1 MRFDLG
7 GHFMRIKKLFVLF
20 SLVFTAATCAFA
32 TQAIAQNLNI
42 SQNAILN
49 NLKSQAY
56 FKIDADK
63 SVLVSY
69 NKGKTYI
76 NTHITLPKSSQ
87 PGESIQLSDHN
98 IYISKAVTA
107 IVFVDPGSGT
117 DVYVSHDIFKTWTK
131 TTIKAKATDPFTKGG
146 YVPSAGDSYGIA
158 FINFTSSQ
166 TGYIIFGGEPAMS
179 QENNYVYQTTNGG
192 KSWHEIPNATNFYEH
207 DITGGG
213 FASHTNG
220 FICFTPIETTHGVI
234 YATYNSGKT
243 WVSLKMN
250 YPSKY
255 KDTSLTASSPRF
267 NGKYGLMP
275 ICSTIDAANNSI
287 LFYMYTTDYGNTWH
301 YLSK

>member
-1 MRFDLG
+1 
-7 GHFMRIKKLFVLF
+7 MRIKKLFVLF
-20 SLVFTAATCAFA
+20 SFVLTATTCAF
-32 TQAIAQNLNI
+32 TIQANAQNLNI
-42 SQNAILN
+42 SPKTILN
-49 NLKSQAY
+49 NLKSQSY
-56 FKIDADK
+56 FQFDTSN

-69 NKGKTYI
+69 NNGKTYV

-87 PGESIQLSDHN
+87 SGQPIQLSNQN
-98 IYISKAVTA
+98 IYISKSVTA
-107 IVFVDPGSGT
+107 IAFVGPSSGT
-117 DVYVSHDIFKTWTK
+117 DVYVSHDMFKTWTK

-146 YVPSAGDSYGIA
+146 YVPSAGDLYGIA

-192 KSWHEIPNATNFYEH
+192 KSWHETPNATNFYEH

-243 WVSLKMN
+243 WGTLKMN

-255 KDTSLTASSPRF
+255 ADTSLTASAPRF
-267 NGKYGLMP
+267 NGKYGIMP
-275 ICSTIDAANNSI
+275 ICSTSDAANSSI
-287 LFYMYTTDYGNTWH
+287 LFYMYTTNYGNTWH
-301 YLSK
+301 YLDK